1 MTTHQRYG
9 IEGRPAP
16 EFTLA
21 QTLGADGKPTAAPL
35 TLASL
40 TGRHKLLYCFQ
51 SWCPGCHQS
60 GFPTLA
66 QIVSAFAER
75 PCDLSAAV
83 IQTVFEGFEEN
94 NFEALVKT
102 RQRYNLP
109 IPFAHDPGNGREGDG
124 SQVMRAYHSGGTPWF
139 ILIGPDGRVL
149 FNDFRVN
156 AGGLIDLVRAN
167 GCGWEGNKAAR

>member
-1 MTTHQRYG
+1 MNPRPG

-16 EFTLA
+16 DFHLA
-21 QTLGADGKPTAAPL
+21 QTLAADGTPAAAPL

-51 SWCPGCHQS
+51 SWCHGCHES

-66 QIVSAFAER
+66 RVVAAFADR
-75 PCDLSAAV
+75 PGDLSVAV

-94 NFEALVKT
+94 TFEALLQT
-102 RQRYNLP
+102 RQRYDLRV
-109 IPFAHDPGNGREGDG
+109 PFAHDPGKGIESNS
-124 SQVMRAYHSGGTPWF
+124 SQVMRAYRSGGTPWF

-149 FNDFRVN
+149 FNDFRLD
-156 AGGLIDLVRAN
+156 ADGLIDFVRAN
-167 GCGWEGNKAAR
+167 G